1 MIIKGAAR
9 SGSASHVSNL
19 TGPRHV
25 TALHMTQTD
34 SRGIPAR
41 PRTAR
46 RMNGPW
52 TESLLDSWERLV
64 KRAEAGVAAH
74 RTGCPQCDG
83 DDGLDARDRLEGL
96 IRRGGKRGLRISKRV
111 QVLDERFER
120 ATTPSP
126 LAAESAGW
134 WRQRNLD

>member
-1 MIIKGAAR
+1 
-9 SGSASHVSNL
+9 
-19 TGPRHV
+19 
-25 TALHMTQTD
+25 
-34 SRGIPAR
+34 
-41 PRTAR
+41 
-46 RMNGPW
+46 MNGPW

-74 RTGCPQCDG
+74 MTGCPQCDG
-83 DDGLDARDRLEGL
+83 DDGLDARDRLEAL

-126 LAAESAGW
+126 LAPRCACW